1 MRETKYWTWHMA
13 AGVVIL
19 FLLGLHMLIMHVGGI
34 THLFVP
40 YGGEAVSKSNSLF
53 RDSRLFFTV
62 TYILLLGVAL
72 YHGLYGL
79 RTILF
84 ELTLKPIVEKAI
96 TFVFLVVGLG
106 LFGLGTW
113 AATTAHTISTAAA
126 HAAGAQKS
134 HNNPVIPS
142 GARNLALRAVDQG
155 RKSGPD
161 SSLRSE

>member
-19 FLLGLHMLIMHVGGI
+19 FLLGLHMLIMHMGGI

-40 YGGEAVSKSNSLF
+40 YGGEATSKANSLF

-62 TYILLLGVAL
+62 TYILLLAVAL

-84 ELTLKPIVEKAI
+84 ELTLRPAMEKLT
-96 TFVFLVVGLG
+96 TFILLVVGLG
-106 LFGLGTW
+106 LFGLGAW
-113 AATTAHTISTAAA
+113 AAIAA
-126 HAAGAQKS
+126 HALAMTGAG
-134 HNNPVIPS
+134 
-142 GARNLALRAVDQG
+142 R
-155 RKSGPD
+155 
-161 SSLRSE
+161 

>member
-1 MRETKYWTWHMA
+1 MRETKYWTWHMS

-34 THLFVP
+34 THLFAP
-40 YGGEAVSKSNSLF
+40 HSGEAISKENSLF
-53 RDSRLFFTV
+53 RDGRMFFTV

-84 ELTLKPIVEKAI
+84 ELTLKPAVEKAV
-96 TFVFLVVGLG
+96 TFVLLVVGLG

-113 AATTAHTISTAAA
+113 AAITT
-126 HAAGAQKS
+126 HAIAIAG
-134 HNNPVIPS
+134 
-142 GARNLALRAVDQG
+142 G
-155 RKSGPD
+155 RG
-161 SSLRSE
+161 

>member
-19 FLLGLHMLIMHVGGI
+19 FLLGLHMLIMHLGEI

-40 YGGEAVSKSNSLF
+40 YVGEAVSKSNSLF
-53 RDSRLFFTV
+53 RDGKLFFTV
-62 TYILLLGVAL
+62 TYVLLLGAAL

-84 ELTLKPIVEKAI
+84 ELTLKPATEKV
-96 TFVFLVVGLG
+96 TTVVLLFVGLA

-113 AATTAHTISTAAA
+113 SAIAA
-126 HAAGAQKS
+126 HALAMNGAG
-134 HNNPVIPS
+134 
-142 GARNLALRAVDQG
+142 R
-155 RKSGPD
+155 
-161 SSLRSE
+161 

>member
-1 MRETKYWTWHMA
+1 MRETKYWTWHMT

-34 THLFVP
+34 THLFAP
-40 YGGEAVSKSNSLF
+40 HGGEAISKENSLF
-53 RDSRLFFTV
+53 RDGKLFFTV

-84 ELTLKPIVEKAI
+84 ELTLKPAVEKAI
-96 TFVFLVVGLG
+96 SLILLIVGLG

-113 AATTAHTISTAAA
+113 AAIAVHAIATA
-126 HAAGAQKS
+126 G
-134 HNNPVIPS
+134 
-142 GARNLALRAVDQG
+142 G
-155 RKSGPD
+155 RG
-161 SSLRSE
+161 

>member
-40 YGGEAVSKSNSLF
+40 SGGEATSKINSVS
-53 RDSRLFFTV
+53 RDGNLFFTV
-62 TYILLLGVAL
+62 TYVLLLAVAL

-84 ELTLKPIVEKAI
+84 ELTLKPAVEKAI
-96 TFVFLVVGLG
+96 TVILLLLGVGLC
-106 LFGLGTW
+106 GLGTW
-113 AATTAHTISTAAA
+113 AAIVL
-126 HAAGAQKS
+126 HAIAIAGAR
-134 HNNPVIPS
+134 
-142 GARNLALRAVDQG
+142 G
-155 RKSGPD
+155 
-161 SSLRSE
+161 